1 VFSLSL
7 SARFFRGDSR
17 GCSWRAASGTRV
29 DSMAAA
35 REKSRR
41 ESAARFFI
49 FPSNLAPEH
58 SAANH
63 NARRAR
69 GRPPPDAYWLQCR
82 SDPASHCSGEG
93 GRKEPPG
100 SRGAKKRE
108 TEEAPPLGLPRATAA
123 RPSRRPWPEPPRLPH
138 PGLGGRESFISVQL
152 SSHSAPSLQ
161 RCLGLLWPKCRTR
174 HLVLLDFV
182 PLTSA
187 QRSSLS
193 SSLCRAFLPP
203 GRSTLPPNLVSAADL
218 PGVKSYGTP
227 QAFARQPQSSS
238 PD

>member
-1 VFSLSL
+1 MFSLSL

-93 GRKEPPG
+93 GICEHIYN
-100 SRGAKKRE
+100 
-108 TEEAPPLGLPRATAA
+108 RAAGQ
-123 RPSRRPWPEPPRLPH
+123 R
-138 PGLGGRESFISVQL
+138 
-152 SSHSAPSLQ
+152 HS
-161 RCLGLLWPKCRTR
+161 RCLQLLLLSPENSGHQLETHGLK
-174 HLVLLDFV
+174 
-182 PLTSA
+182 
-187 QRSSLS
+187 QQ
-193 SSLCRAFLPP
+193 
-203 GRSTLPPNLVSAADL
+203 
-218 PGVKSYGTP
+218 YEE
-227 QAFARQPQSSS
+227 Q
-238 PD
+238 